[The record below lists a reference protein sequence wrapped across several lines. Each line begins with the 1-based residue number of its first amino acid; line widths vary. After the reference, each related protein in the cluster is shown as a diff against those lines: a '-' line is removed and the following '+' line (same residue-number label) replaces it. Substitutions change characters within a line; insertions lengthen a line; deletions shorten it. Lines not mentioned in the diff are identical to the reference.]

1 MQFRHYNTIEDMV
14 IIIRYFMH
22 KRDAHDLNVCLMYDG
37 RPTSTSNN
45 KVVIVIY
52 CYASNKKES
61 HIILYI
67 VSIIIKSCSQNISF

>member
-1 MQFRHYNTIEDMV
+1 MY
-14 IIIRYFMH
+14 
-22 KRDAHDLNVCLMYDG
+22 KRDVHELNVCLMYDG
-37 RPTSTSNN
+37 SPTSNIVTSNN

-67 VSIIIKSCSQNISF
+67 VSIIIKSCSQNNSF